1 MKSILYVALFI
12 ISFLFF
18 GCFTTLVATQI
29 AVSTVSTSQEVEEVY
44 DGDIIEYTK
53 DKFDTLYEYI
63 NKKIDELQ

>member
-12 ISFLFF
+12 VSFLFS
-18 GCFTTLVATQI
+18 GCFTTLVATQA

-44 DGDIIEYTK
+44 DGDIIEYAK

-63 NKKIDELQ
+63 NKK

>member
-1 MKSILYVALFI
+1 MKSILYVILFI
-12 ISFLFF
+12 ISFLFS
-18 GCFTTLVATQI
+18 GCFATLVATQA